1 MRFYIISIT
10 FHVKKFKFLKAL
22 FITMKELLKYG
33 PRAIIIIRAVNDL
46 KKPSTLLEIYK
57 KSIDLGFKPSCTMLK
72 EVKAILDLASLY
84 GLIGK
89 EVRGK
94 VTVYYSIKV

>member
-1 MRFYIISIT
+1 
-10 FHVKKFKFLKAL
+10 
-22 FITMKELLKYG
+22 
-33 PRAIIIIRAVNDL
+33 
-46 KKPSTLLEIYK
+46 
-57 KSIDLGFKPSCTMLK
+57 MLK

-94 VTVYYSIKV
+94 VTLYYSIKV